1 MGMVVLAFGQ
11 TRLCKKLPRPPLNK
25 HLRARST
32 LHSCSPRDRI
42 TVYFYRNGHRL
53 IRLIQ
58 DHFLISAGNNTR
70 VFLREPPLPRS
81 QCMWFGWLASPALDL
96 VVGLKLKPIRIH
108 SPSGLEI
115 CSRISK

>member
-1 MGMVVLAFGQ
+1 MGIVVLAFGQ
-11 TRLCKKLPRPPLNK
+11 TCLCKKLPRPPLNK
-25 HLRARST
+25 HSRVRST
-32 LHSCSPRDRI
+32 LHSYSPRDRI
-42 TVYFYRNGHRL
+42 TVYFYCNGHRL

-58 DHFLISAGNNTR
+58 YHFLISAGSNTL
-70 VFLREPPLPRS
+70 VFLREPPLAHS
-81 QCMWFGWLASPALDL
+81 QCVWFGWLASPALDL